1 MRRLT
6 YLCQQFPVV
15 TETFTLNEVE
25 RLRAAGLEP
34 AVVGLK
40 PPPSDLPAELR
51 ELGARAAVL
60 APAPAA
66 LPRLLRAPRLVARL
80 ASRQAP
86 RRALA
91 ALRGASLARR
101 LEAERDHVHAQFP
114 LEASAAA
121 LYATQIAGCTFSFS
135 GHTLHRLDLMPEK
148 LAAASFVVVGSEFE
162 RRVLCSRYGAGWSER
177 IHVRR
182 LGVPPRESAG
192 SRDPLQVVS
201 VGTLTGKKGHD
212 VLLRALAELR
222 CGGTPAR
229 LELVGEGPDR
239 VELEGLAREL
249 GIEEHVVFLG
259 ALGHDE
265 TLRRIDAASAFA
277 LCCRETVDG
286 DHDCLPVALMDAMSL
301 GVPCV
306 TSDAFGIPELI
317 EHGTSGL
324 LARPGDPVSA
334 AAQLDVLLTD
344 PGRAGAIGA
353 AGRVVVRE
361 RYDLQANT
369 AQLAELFVEQLQS
382 GSRPGSAR
390 RNA

>member
-15 TETFTLNEVE
+15 TETFTLKEVE
-25 RLRAAGLEP
+25 GLRAAGLDP

-51 ELGARAAVL
+51 RLGVPSTVL
-60 APAPAA
+60 VPATAA
-66 LPRLLRAPRLVARL
+66 LPHMFRAPRLVARL
-80 ASRQAP
+80 VSRRAP

-101 LEAERDHVHAQFP
+101 LEAKRDHVHAQFP
-114 LEASAAA
+114 LEASTAA

-135 GHTLHRLDLMPEK
+135 GHTLHQLDLMPEK
-148 LAAASFVVVGSEFE
+148 LAAASFVVVGSDFE
-162 RRVLCSRYGAGWSER
+162 RRVLCARFGAGWSER

-182 LGVPPRESAG
+182 LGVPPRESDG
-192 SRDPLQVVS
+192 RRIPFRVIT
-201 VGTLTGKKGHD
+201 VGTLAEKKGHD
-212 VLLRALAELR
+212 VLLRALAEVLR
-222 CGGTPAR
+222 EGTPAS
-229 LELVGEGPDR
+229 LEFVGEGPDR
-239 VELEGLAREL
+239 PKLEALARGL
-249 GIEEHVVFLG
+249 GIEGHVAFLG
-259 ALGHDE
+259 ALGHAE

-277 LCCRETVDG
+277 LCCRETPGG

-324 LARPGDPVSA
+324 LARPEDFVSVAAHLTVLLADAGRARAIA
-334 AAQLDVLLTD
+334 AA
-344 PGRAGAIGA
+344 GHA
-353 AGRVVVRE
+353 VVRE
-361 RYDLQANT
+361 RFDLHANT
-369 AQLAELFVEQLQS
+369 ARLVELFVEQLES
-382 GSRPGSAR
+382 
-390 RNA
+390 

>member
-15 TETFTLNEVE
+15 TETFTLKEVE
-25 RLRAAGLEP
+25 GLQAAGLAP

-40 PPPSDLPAELR
+40 PPPPDLPVELR
-51 ELGARAAVL
+51 RLGVPSTVL
-60 APAPAA
+60 VPAPAA
-66 LPRLLRAPRLVARL
+66 LPRLFRAPRLVGRL
-80 ASRQAP
+80 VSRRAP
-86 RRALA
+86 RRVLA

-101 LEAERDHVHAQFP
+101 LEARRDHVHAQFP

-135 GHTLHRLDLMPEK
+135 GHTLHQLDLMPEK
-148 LAAASFVVVGSEFE
+148 LAAASFVVVGSDFE

-182 LGVPPRESAG
+182 LGVPPRESG
-192 SRDPLQVVS
+192 CRRVPFRVVS
-201 VGTLTGKKGHD
+201 VGTLARKKGHD
-212 VLLRALAELR
+212 VLLRALAEVIR
-222 CGGTPAR
+222 GGTPAR

-239 VELEGLAREL
+239 PKLEALARGL
-249 GIEEHVVFLG
+249 GIEGHVTFLG

-265 TLRRIDAASAFA
+265 TLRRIDSASAFV
-277 LCCRETVDG
+277 LCCRETPDG

-324 LARPGDPVSA
+324 LARPGDFVSA
-334 AAQLDVLLTD
+334 AAHLAALLTD
-344 PGRAGAIGA
+344 AGRACSIGA

-369 AQLAELFVEQLQS
+369 ARLAELFVERLES
-382 GSRPGSAR
+382 
-390 RNA
+390 